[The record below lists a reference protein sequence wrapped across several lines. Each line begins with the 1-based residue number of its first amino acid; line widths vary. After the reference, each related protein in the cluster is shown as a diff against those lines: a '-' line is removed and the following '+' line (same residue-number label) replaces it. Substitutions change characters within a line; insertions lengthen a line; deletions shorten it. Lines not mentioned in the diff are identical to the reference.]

1 MWIPYHFFL
10 VVGYTQILNILKK
23 KPSELKQQ
31 CFRKTGF
38 KNNSPMY
45 KFVKPWLMGIL
56 NEFIFLLVLEKILNG
71 SELLPTQHPS
81 MSLSPS
87 LFPSFI
93 FSLLHFLP
101 PLLWP
106 TALPANCFHLFF
118 LNCTPPVSFFEAM
131 KSSQGKVSSS
141 SAKRAYLTNY
151 KTHTSF

>member
-1 MWIPYHFFL
+1 
-10 VVGYTQILNILKK
+10 
-23 KPSELKQQ
+23 
-31 CFRKTGF
+31 
-38 KNNSPMY
+38 MY
-45 KFVKPWLMGIL
+45 QFVKPWLMGIL
-56 NEFIFLLVLEKILNG
+56 NEFIFLLVLENEFIFLLVLEKILNG
-71 SELLPTQHPS
+71 SELLPNQHQS

-106 TALPANCFHLFF
+106 TALPENCFHLFF

-151 KTHTSF
+151 KTHTSFWHLNICEIRVLCMVASHTIIDSGFSYPVT